1 MNRYPAWINLL
12 VAASVAV
19 GLLFAAPNFFGDD
32 PAVQISRSDGSALES
47 PESDRYMQLLEDSNI
62 EPKATYLDD
71 GRALIRFDL
80 VDDQLKASDLL
91 RHELGKAYVVAL
103 TLAPRTP
110 DWLRALGLRPMSLGL
125 DLRGGVHF
133 LFEVDMDAAIEQRLE
148 SYAEDFSRLLREER
162 IRRNVRVVGGE
173 VRVRLGDPNDLDKA
187 EKLISEAEPLMSVQR
202 GTIEGETG
210 LIVTMTVDQIRDRQ
224 NFAIEQNTV
233 TLRNR
238 VNELGVAEPVVQRQG
253 VNRIVVQLPG
263 VQDPSQAERVLGAT
277 ATLEFRLVC
286 EGQNAF
292 DAQARGRA
300 PLGCELFLDRAGTP
314 VLLRRATIVTGDQL
328 VDASQGFDQQT
339 ASPAVFVR
347 LDSRGADSMLMTTR
361 ENLNKPM
368 AVVFVEQRRE
378 TVEQN
383 GEPVEV
389 TRIDKQVI
397 SIATIRGVFSSNF
410 QITGLDIVEARDLSL
425 LLRAGALAAPIYK
438 VEERTIGPSLGQDNI
453 DKGLR
458 AILIGFGLVVLFM
471 AVYYRGFGIIADAAL
486 LANLVF
492 IVALLSM
499 LQASLTLP
507 GIAGILLTLGMAVD
521 ANALIF
527 ERIREELRN
536 GNTPQAS
543 ISAGYEKALSTIADA
558 NITTLIAAIV
568 LFVFGTGPV
577 KGFAVTLSLGIL
589 TSMFTSIIGTRA
601 IVNLVFG
608 GRKTRA
614 ASDLGSRFSCEYF
627 QKNNSNRLHAE
638 AWSHSGVVNTRNR
651 YFDRCL
657 EHARAELWHR
667 FHRRRSARG
676 RLFGSGRPG
685 SDPPVSGP
693 RRIRRS
699 AGTEFR
705 HCTGCDDQIAATRR
719 HGQQPARRG
728 DTPGS
733 ARFRR

>member
-32 PAVQISRSDGSALES
+32 PAVQISRSDGSALEL
-47 PESDRYMQLLEDSNI
+47 PESDRYMQLLKDSNI
-62 EPKATYLDD
+62 EPKAAYLDD
-71 GRALIRFDL
+71 GRVLIRFDL

-91 RHELGKAYVVAL
+91 RQELGKGYVVAL

-253 VNRIVVQLPG
+253 VSRIVVQLPG

-300 PLGCELFLDRAGTP
+300 PLGCELFLDRAGAP

-389 TRIDKQVI
+389 TRVDKRVI

-471 AVYYRGFGIIADAAL
+471 AVYYRGFGIIADVAL

-507 GIAGILLTLGMAVD
+507 GIAGILLTVGMAVD
-521 ANALIF
+521 ANVLIF

-608 GRKTRA
+608 GRK
-614 ASDLGSRFSCEYF
+614 LE
-627 QKNNSNRLHAE
+627 RL
-638 AWSHSGVVNTRNR
+638 
-651 YFDRCL
+651 
-657 EHARAELWHR
+657 
-667 FHRRRSARG
+667 
-676 RLFGSGRPG
+676 P
-685 SDPPVSGP
+685 
-693 RRIRRS
+693 I
-699 AGTEFR
+699 
-705 HCTGCDDQIAATRR
+705 
-719 HGQQPARRG
+719 
-728 DTPGS
+728 
-733 ARFRR
+733 

>member
-19 GLLFAAPNFFGDD
+19 GLLFAVPNFFGDD
-32 PAVQISRSDGSALES
+32 PAVQISRSDGSALGS
-47 PESDRYMQLLEDSNI
+47 PESDRYMQLLKDSNI
-62 EPKATYLDD
+62 EPKSAYVDD
-71 GRALIRFDL
+71 GRVLIRFDL

-91 RHELGKAYVVAL
+91 RQELGKGYVVAL

-162 IRRNVRVVGGE
+162 IRRNVRVVGHE
-173 VRVRLGDPNDLDKA
+173 IRVRLGDPNDLDKA
-187 EKLISEAEPLMSVQR
+187 EELISETEPLMSVQR
-202 GTIEGETG
+202 GTVEGERG

-300 PLGCELFLDRAGTP
+300 PLGCELFLDRAGSP
-314 VLLRRATIVTGDQL
+314 VLLRRATIVTGGQL

-339 ASPAVFVR
+339 SSPAVFVR
-347 LDSRGADSMLMTTR
+347 LDSRGAESMLMTTR

-368 AVVFVEQRRE
+368 AVVYVEQRRE

-389 TRIDKQVI
+389 TRVDKQVI

-458 AILIGFGLVVLFM
+458 AILIGLGLVVLFM
-471 AVYYRGFGIIADAAL
+471 AVYYRGFGIIADVAL

-507 GIAGILLTLGMAVD
+507 GIAGILLTVGMAVD
-521 ANALIF
+521 ANVLIF

-608 GRKTRA
+608 GRK
-614 ASDLGSRFSCEYF
+614 LE
-627 QKNNSNRLHAE
+627 RL
-638 AWSHSGVVNTRNR
+638 
-651 YFDRCL
+651 
-657 EHARAELWHR
+657 
-667 FHRRRSARG
+667 
-676 RLFGSGRPG
+676 P
-685 SDPPVSGP
+685 
-693 RRIRRS
+693 I
-699 AGTEFR
+699 
-705 HCTGCDDQIAATRR
+705 
-719 HGQQPARRG
+719 
-728 DTPGS
+728 
-733 ARFRR
+733 

>member
-47 PESDRYMQLLEDSNI
+47 PESDRYMQLLKDSNI
-62 EPKATYLDD
+62 EPKVAYLDD
-71 GRALIRFDL
+71 GRVLIRFDL

-91 RHELGKAYVVAL
+91 RQELGKGYVVAL

-300 PLGCELFLDRAGTP
+300 PLGCELFLDRVGAP

-389 TRIDKQVI
+389 TRVDKQVI

-471 AVYYRGFGIIADAAL
+471 AVYYRGFGIIADVAL
-486 LANLVF
+486 LVNLVF

-507 GIAGILLTLGMAVD
+507 GIAGILLTVGMAVD
-521 ANALIF
+521 ANVLIF

-589 TSMFTSIIGTRA
+589 TSMFTSIIGTRT

-608 GRKTRA
+608 GRK
-614 ASDLGSRFSCEYF
+614 LE
-627 QKNNSNRLHAE
+627 RL
-638 AWSHSGVVNTRNR
+638 
-651 YFDRCL
+651 
-657 EHARAELWHR
+657 
-667 FHRRRSARG
+667 
-676 RLFGSGRPG
+676 
-685 SDPPVSGP
+685 PV
-693 RRIRRS
+693 
-699 AGTEFR
+699 
-705 HCTGCDDQIAATRR
+705 
-719 HGQQPARRG
+719 
-728 DTPGS
+728 
-733 ARFRR
+733 